1 MNKRITVQPVFNY
14 RNIVS
19 AIFSDIENND
29 HLMLNTARSS
39 LSVAIDT
46 LLKNNKDIK
55 QILLPDL
62 ICSEIIPIIN
72 NFDIL
77 IKFYSIDKNLNPDLN
92 YINDKIKDKLSIVL
106 IVNYFGFASNW
117 SGIYNLKSDNCII
130 IEDNAHSLYGEYNN
144 KNFGSLGDISFNSI
158 RKILPVLSGS
168 ILKFNNNIAPDI
180 KLKKRILNFSELKYS
195 FRFLNNYT
203 KINRKEISDE
213 TDCNTVQSIDYF
225 SKKIYI
231 SQQTY
236 QDSISIK
243 RHNNY
248 NIWKKYLGNT
258 ELEMIKP
265 EPSICPYAFPCICA
279 DQKLFDEWV
288 NWGIANNINIIKWP
302 SFPKTNSHSLKYK
315 ELSKIILFPVNHTIN
330 LDFLKS

>member
-117 SGIYNLKSDNCII
+117 SGIYNLKSDNSII
-130 IEDNAHSLYGEYNN
+130 IEDNAHSLYGKYNN
-144 KNFGSLGDISFNSI
+144 KN
-158 RKILPVLSGS
+158 
-168 ILKFNNNIAPDI
+168 
-180 KLKKRILNFSELKYS
+180 
-195 FRFLNNYT
+195 T
-203 KINRKEISDE
+203 
-213 TDCNTVQSIDYF
+213 
-225 SKKIYI
+225 
-231 SQQTY
+231 
-236 QDSISIK
+236 
-243 RHNNY
+243 
-248 NIWKKYLGNT
+248 
-258 ELEMIKP
+258 
-265 EPSICPYAFPCICA
+265 
-279 DQKLFDEWV
+279 
-288 NWGIANNINIIKWP
+288 NII
-302 SFPKTNSHSLKYK
+302 TIA
-315 ELSKIILFPVNHTIN
+315 SK
-330 LDFLKS
+330 